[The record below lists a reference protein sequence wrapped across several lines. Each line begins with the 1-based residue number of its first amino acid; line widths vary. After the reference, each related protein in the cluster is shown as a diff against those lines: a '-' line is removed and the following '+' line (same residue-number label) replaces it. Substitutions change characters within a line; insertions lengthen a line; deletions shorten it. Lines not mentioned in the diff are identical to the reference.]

1 MRPLLAVEVDKAA
14 KEWLLACKWKIIN
27 PKSIHCKRKGIV
39 LYSKVCGGAKSYT
52 TITIQN
58 MRFKR

>member
-39 LYSKVCGGAKSYT
+39 LYSKAQQRAILSK
-52 TITIQN
+52 I
-58 MRFKR
+58 